1 MPMTQFELS
10 VILSGL
16 LYILTPGPIF
26 LSLLTLVAE
35 RGRFMAVRFLTGSL
49 IGTSFWLVFTTAS
62 IIEASR
68 LPSMVLTTL
77 SSACGI
83 YLCWLAYK
91 MLQNARKP
99 GSVIIFKRP
108 TLDGLTLGFL
118 NPKSY
123 PVMLSVFS
131 ALILGQQQ
139 SLSWETFPSFYAL
152 AISGMILAYGLLI
165 TVFGFKIFKRFYIAF
180 SVPIT
185 YLFSVLYLGFGLNLI
200 INAFKPKKVT
210 I

>member
-1 MPMTQFELS
+1 MTQFELS

-16 LYILTPGPIF
+16 LYILTPGPVF
-26 LSLLTLVAE
+26 LSILTLVAE
-35 RGRFMAVRFLTGSL
+35 RGRFMAVRFLTGSWL
-49 IGTSFWLVFTTAS
+49 GTSFWLVFTTAS

-68 LPSMVLTTL
+68 LPPVILTTL

-131 ALILGQQQ
+131 ALLLGQHETMT
-139 SLSWETFPSFYAL
+139 WENFPKFYLL
-152 AISGMILAYGLLI
+152 AVSGMIMAYGFLI
-165 TVFGFKIFKRFYIAF
+165 TLFGFKVFKRFYLRF

-185 YLFSVLYLGFGLNLI
+185 YLFSILYLGFGLNLLV
-200 INAFKPKKVT
+200 NAFKAQKVK